1 MGIKL
6 TREDHLEVLDE
17 AMQSLFFG
25 LDGDEDEND
34 GAMPDPEELETLC
47 EALMAMRDGE
57 LKQMPVDM
65 VNMLLGLADWGF
77 VPDKLVKRLRK
88 LFR

>member
-1 MGIKL
+1 M
-6 TREDHLEVLDE
+6 DE
-17 AMQSLFFG
+17 AMQELLFG

-34 GAMPDPEELETLC
+34 GEMPDPEELETLC
-47 EALMAMRDGE
+47 EALMAMRDGD

-65 VNMLLGLADWGF
+65 VNMLLGLADRGF
-77 VPDKLVKRLRK
+77 VPDKLAKRLRK